1 MSRSRPAARGRDVR
15 GQRARLFHAVLAGHA
30 ERDRRARD
38 DAAAGDVR
46 RDGARVLV
54 RQCHH
59 CMRASTTRS
68 PSASAAAHTAPTASL
83 APPPRPLP
91 VNSM

>member
-1 MSRSRPAARGRDVR
+1 MR
-15 GQRARLFHAVLAGHA
+15 GQRARLFDAVLAGHA

-59 CMRASTTRS
+59 ARVDDALAFRLGRRPHGAHSLAR
-68 PSASAAAHTAPTASL
+68 AAAAPA
-83 APPPRPLP
+83 AGQ
-91 VNSM
+91 